1 MSKII
6 SFNRRFDNTLLNPEA
21 KWKDIEAFVDETL
34 KYNFRN
40 VVIPWYAIPH
50 YVIEKVRNTDVG
62 INVGPGGFPFG
73 MVPTDMKMRE
83 IEYYLSLGEAITDF
97 DIVINISAVKSQDW
111 DYLKKE
117 FVVLSEPVKKANRVC
132 KFIIETCRLTEDEI
146 VKVCELI
153 VDVPTI
159 DFVKTGTGFGPRSTS
174 YRDVELINSV
184 VAGKKEIK
192 VSGGVRTLEQVEK
205 FMELGASVFGSS
217 SSVAIL
223 AEYEKKHGT

>member
-1 MSKII
+1 
-6 SFNRRFDNTLLNPEA
+6 
-21 KWKDIEAFVDETL
+21 
-34 KYNFRN
+34 
-40 VVIPWYAIPH
+40 
-50 YVIEKVRNTDVG
+50 
-62 INVGPGGFPFG
+62 
-73 MVPTDMKMRE
+73 MRE

-97 DIVINISAVKSQDW
+97 DIVINISAVKSKDW

-159 DFVKTGTGFGPRSTS
+159 DFVKTGTGFGPRATS